1 LTDHTVET
9 RDGGGPVGHLRTVT
23 DRPLTSPRIERE
35 LQRRGHVCS
44 KRCVV
49 RPDVERHY
57 DVFGDLIAARLA
69 RWERLVLSGWVI
81 FVVAGVLFEGLALF
95 H

>member
-1 LTDHTVET
+1 
-9 RDGGGPVGHLRTVT
+9 VGHLLAVT
-23 DRPLTSPRIERE
+23 DGSMTSPRVARE

-57 DVFGDLIAARLA
+57 DAYGDLIAARLA
-69 RWERLVLSGWVI
+69 RWERFALSGWI
-81 FVVAGVLFEGLALF
+81 IAAAAGVLFEGLALF